1 MVSKPTIR
9 HWSFCQISRK
19 SSRIDVVVGGAST
32 RSLVVK
38 KQNASIMNATTERTA
53 IPPWKPSGL
62 LSPPIKL
69 TSGIISRKHASRG
82 RQHKTPG
89 LQRDTLSRVIGDYT
103 TQCAVRDIDDGI
115 K

>member
-1 MVSKPTIR
+1 
-9 HWSFCQISRK
+9 
-19 SSRIDVVVGGAST
+19 
-32 RSLVVK
+32 
-38 KQNASIMNATTERTA
+38 MNATTERTA

-69 TSGIISRKHASRG
+69 TSGIIRTVESMPPAVAST
-82 RQHKTPG
+82 KTPG

>member
-53 IPPWKPSGL
+53 N
-62 LSPPIKL
+62 
-69 TSGIISRKHASRG
+69 A
-82 RQHKTPG
+82 PG
-89 LQRDTLSRVIGDYT
+89 NRVVYYHH
-103 TQCAVRDIDDGI
+103 QLN
-115 K
+115 